1 MITMSKVLA
10 EKSDAGPPSSTGP
23 AMAPVIVPPPFSSC
37 PVLSAGLSLEGRSR
51 PFFFEGTTE
60 CQIVVYNL
68 VRVHSVLPRCKISNI
83 ATARQWIDPQ
93 CRCPLRL
100 PMWSSRFFKTTE
112 KEEGEDDAITQYRN
126 KLVY

>member
-37 PVLSAGLSLEGRSR
+37 PVLSAGFSLEGRSR

-68 VRVHSVLPRCKISNI
+68 VQMITRVYSVLPRCKIPNI

-93 CRCPLRL
+93 CRFPLRL

-112 KEEGEDDAITQYRN
+112 KEEGED
-126 KLVY
+126 